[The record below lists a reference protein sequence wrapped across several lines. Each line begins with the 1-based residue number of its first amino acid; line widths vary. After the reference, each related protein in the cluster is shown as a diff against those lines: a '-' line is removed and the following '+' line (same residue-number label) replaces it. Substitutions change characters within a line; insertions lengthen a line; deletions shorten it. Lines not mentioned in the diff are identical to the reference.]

1 MKKQFIIIFLIY
13 PSVSF
18 FIPNPKLPKTPT
30 VSMSLSN
37 KFLVNTI
44 PGIEVSIPVLIY
56 ENIFTTLHYGYE
68 IFDIKTFILVITC
81 TYITYGFDRFFD
93 SQEYFKS
100 VKHPQENKHKLS
112 YKISNNKLKLYN
124 YLNENKQQYNTIL
137 GISYLYNCIIFY
149 DNIFTQP
156 FILLLTASIF
166 YKYYKNKL
174 GPFKSLYIGFMWS
187 GITYFLPCI
196 LHDNNLNSLL
206 YPLDYLPLILS
217 LTSASNLADSKDIEE
232 DRINNITTL
241 PVLYGNKISNSLSST
256 TLLIASI
263 LIFIN
268 PNYQNNLLFNNIFLL
283 QNLVTSCIPIL
294 MNQTIINL

>member
-1 MKKQFIIIFLIY
+1 
-13 PSVSF
+13 
-18 FIPNPKLPKTPT
+18 
-30 VSMSLSN
+30 
-37 KFLVNTI
+37 
-44 PGIEVSIPVLIY
+44 
-56 ENIFTTLHYGYE
+56 
-68 IFDIKTFILVITC
+68 
-81 TYITYGFDRFFD
+81 
-93 SQEYFKS
+93 
-100 VKHPQENKHKLS
+100 
-112 YKISNNKLKLYN
+112 
-124 YLNENKQQYNTIL
+124 
-137 GISYLYNCIIFY
+137 
-149 DNIFTQP
+149 
-156 FILLLTASIF
+156 
-166 YKYYKNKL
+166 
-174 GPFKSLYIGFMWS
+174 MWS